1 MSQCGLWCCRS
12 TENGPAPMGQH
23 GELLIPRLKY
33 FALYGFHNNWYN
45 LNIHVD
51 KNAETPSEGEALK
64 LHKMSERMSA
74 TPVNASAGA
83 RWPCASHLPMCACT
97 WGLCASLKEP
107 GVFAEH
113 RLTPRLAHNSLAR
126 PPSLIR
132 RGSNQGDSAHQ
143 LCQRLLW
150 KHLRALMSSLV
161 MSGYS
166 HTSRDSI
173 NASRKKGKTHTS
185 KFLEC

>member
-1 MSQCGLWCCRS
+1 MLI
-12 TENGPAPMGQH
+12 TIH
-23 GELLIPRLKY
+23 GGR
-33 FALYGFHNNWYN
+33 
-45 LNIHVD
+45 
-51 KNAETPSEGEALK
+51 EGEALK

-97 WGLCASLKEP
+97 WDLCASLREP
-107 GVFAEH
+107 GLFVEH
-113 RLTPRLAHNSLAR
+113 RLTPRLAPNSLAR
-126 PPSLIR
+126 PPSLTR

-150 KHLRALMSSLV
+150 KRLRALMSSLV

-166 HTSRDSI
+166 HTLRDSI
-173 NASRKKGKTHTS
+173 RASRKKKSKNTHQPVS
-185 KFLEC
+185 GMLK